1 MFYTNLMVITK
12 QKLIADTQKNK
23 RESMHTTTKNHQFKR
38 QTAREEERNR
48 KTTKQLDNSK

>member
-38 QTAREEERNR
+38 QTARGR
-48 KTTKQLDNSK
+48 KEQENHKTARQQ